1 MAKSNSFPVFTG
13 GTDAVVHVAKPGTS
27 QKIKVSQLVDALG
40 HILVAGDIVRRPT
53 KVYPDA
59 LPCDGETYQSAT
71 YPELASKLGAATTFN
86 TPIVASNIVNISYYI
101 KT

>member
-1 MAKSNSFPVFTG
+1 MAKSNALPGFAG
-13 GTDAVVHVAKPGTS
+13 GMDAVVHVARPGTS

-40 HILVAGDIVRRPT
+40 LILTAGDIVRRPT

-59 LPCDGETYQSAT
+59 LPCDGTTYQTAT
-71 YPELASKLGAATTFN
+71 YPELASKLGGGTTFK
-86 TPIVASNIVNISYYI
+86 TPTIASNVSNISYYI